1 MKPLEGTSPTD
12 LSFDVDRISHD
23 AVEGKELGRVV
34 KGGFIVFEDLII
46 GDTNC
51 FALSP
56 LLTGKMRW
64 ETVYPG

>member
-1 MKPLEGTSPTD
+1 
-12 LSFDVDRISHD
+12 VDPISHD

-34 KGGFIVFEDLII
+34 KGGFIVFKDLII
-46 GDTNC
+46 GDSNC